1 MNGSGEEAFREFML
15 QLMSDFIAFIPK
27 LILGIIVVIIAFLV
41 LKLAGGAIKK
51 LLSLA
56 NLDGLMEKHL
66 GMRLP
71 ISLNSVILW
80 IFYAGVLLASLYAL
94 IHIFLGPEY
103 LGLANSALIYGA
115 RVISVIVIALIL
127 FTAFSA
133 IIEKIRVE
141 SRLKGY
147 LLFVVMLLITT
158 MLIDITAL
166 SEPVKQALYTGL
178 AVGIGASLAIFSIWF
193 FFNEYLEKLLEKPRR
208 RRQSESDGR
217 RTPDNPRS

>member
-1 MNGSGEEAFREFML
+1 MNGLGEDALREFVFK
-15 QLMSDFIAFIPK
+15 LMSDFVAFIPK
-27 LILGIIVVIIAFLV
+27 LILGIIVVIVAFLV
-41 LKLAGGAIKK
+41 LKLTGGAIKK

-56 NLDGLMEKHL
+56 NLDSLMEKHV
-66 GMRLP
+66 GVRSP
-71 ISLNSVILW
+71 ISLSSVILW

-103 LGLANSALIYGA
+103 LGLANSTLIYGA

-147 LLFVVMLLITT
+147 LLFVVMLLITA

-193 FFNEYLEKLLEKPRR
+193 FFNEYLERLLERSKR
-208 RRQSESDGR
+208 RRQLEK
-217 RTPDNPRS
+217 

>member
-1 MNGSGEEAFREFML
+1 MNGSGEEVLREFAF

-27 LILGIIVVIIAFLV
+27 LILGIIVVIIAFLALRV
-41 LKLAGGAIKK
+41 AGGGVKK
-51 LLSLA
+51 LLSIA

-66 GMRLP
+66 GVRSP
-71 ISLNSVILW
+71 ISINSVILW
-80 IFYAGVLLASLYAL
+80 VFYAGVLLASLYAL

-115 RVISVIVIALIL
+115 RVISVIIIALIL

-193 FFNEYLEKLLEKPRR
+193 FFNEYLDKLLERPRR
-208 RRQSESDGR
+208 RSRSEAEER
-217 RTPDNPRS
+217 RATE